1 MVVTILLLLVVCVLL
16 YSTYNLLNKYEA
28 LEAEYDI
35 LYAEYEMAETQLSN
49 MAGHIDAAIS
59 RMKEIDR
66 IGSFEADDETGF
78 VFKEMY
84 QIVEDLEVYYGE
96 TSGETEK

>member
-1 MVVTILLLLVVCVLL
+1 MIITILLLLVVCVLL

-35 LYAEYEMAETQLSN
+35 LYTEYEMSETQLSN
-49 MAGHIDAAIS
+49 MAGHIDNAIA
-59 RMKEIDR
+59 RMKEIDK

-78 VFKEMY
+78 IFKEMY
-84 QIVEDLEVYYGE
+84 QIVEDLEEYYGE
-96 TSGETEK
+96 TSGQTEE